1 MAATEQK
8 FNIKVATQGTE
19 SLTTLK
25 AKLANLGKEVNATK
39 TGFQGAAAEIKKAQA
54 NSDQSVNSL
63 RKFSSSWRELANS
76 VNITSKE
83 FRDYTREAEKAERAA
98 AKFSTTQGKG
108 GRLSGAAKIAGT
120 VAAGGVFGG
129 PEGAIGAL
137 GGAIVGGVPGAAVGA
152 ALGAQLGQ
160 LRQQAAALSTFVA
173 EVNKSRIA
181 LAGVSKDQQDYGKSI
196 KDVTALSRDYLL
208 PIGDATKQYT
218 KLKASVVGAGLGTK
232 ETTTV
237 FRGIAAAVV
246 ATGGSAEDLNSALR
260 ATSQVFSKGKVSA
273 EELRQQ
279 IGERL
284 PGAFTIFAQSLGK
297 TPQQLDKA
305 LEDGKVTLAD
315 FYTFTQELLKRY
327 GSTAEILAK
336 APENAGARLKVALS
350 VAGLTYA
357 GFFQVIGA
365 GFQNQATQLV
375 EWALNNEVAIK
386 RVVTI
391 FAIGFNELS
400 RVVAGFAKFLVG
412 VFNSAFTLLLGNLN
426 TVMQRVENAINRM
439 KAVQKLTPGKIESF
453 QKEAQAATNK
463 KFGGPGGMF
472 TFLRAGEA
480 EPYYNQYFDNLVD
493 AATKSAGAEKYTN
506 KIQNILFPD
515 FKPSSFGAGV
525 GGSVPTDATGGN
537 GETKGS
543 KAAANAAKRLAE
555 KTKNQLDAAIKLDK
569 LAQANLDIQ
578 VSMTDEERL
587 QGELD
592 KIKLERELKFANLR
606 KKSLSI
612 KEREYLA
619 SAELSQRLVDDNKAQ
634 KAKQELL
641 AKQTQEL
648 YLQIGLADVLGKKF
662 QAALGGAFGGDSTAS
677 RFRTDLNLM
686 PGLTGGEMGTYY
698 DELQTKFKE
707 LISTSNQVKL
717 AAASIGDAFGNT
729 FKGLISGTT
738 SAREAFAGFFQS
750 IADYFADMASQM
762 IAKYIQMQ
770 IIGLAQQFLPSIGG
784 IFGAGGPTNYSG
796 AFGGSGG
803 FQKFTPSSQFMPG
816 VPSIVGSRAV
826 GGPIAGSGAYLVGER
841 GPELFMPGRSGTIV
855 PGGGMGT
862 TNVTVNVDAGG
873 SSVEG
878 DQAQAKQL
886 GVAVS
891 AAVQAELVK
900 QQRPGGLL
908 AGTRR

>member
-76 VNITSKE
+76 VSITSKE
-83 FRDYTREAEKAERAA
+83 FRNYTREAERAERAA

-129 PEGAIGAL
+129 PEGALGAL
-137 GGAIVGGVPGAAVGA
+137 GGAIIGGVPGAAVGA
-152 ALGAQLGQ
+152 AFGAQLGQ

-196 KDVTALSRDYLL
+196 KDVTALSKDYLL

-232 ETTTV
+232 ETTAV

-246 ATGGSAEDLNSALR
+246 ATGGSAEDLNAALR

-297 TPQQLDKA
+297 TPQELDKA

-386 RVVTI
+386 RVVTV

-400 RVVAGFAKFLVG
+400 KVVTTFAKFLVG
-412 VFNSAFTLLLGNLN
+412 VFNAAFTLLLGNLN

-439 KAVQKLTPGKIESF
+439 KAVQKLTPERIEQF
-453 QKEAQAATNK
+453 KKEAQDATNE
-463 KFGGPGGMF
+463 KFGGPGGLF
-472 TFLRAGEA
+472 TFARAGEA
-480 EPYYNQYFDNLVD
+480 EPYYNQYFDNLID
-493 AATKSAGAEKYTN
+493 TATKSAGAEKYTN

-515 FKPSSFGAGV
+515 FKPSSFGSGV
-525 GGSVPTDATGGN
+525 GTAVSTGGD
-537 GETKGS
+537 GETKGG

-555 KTKNQLDAAIKLDK
+555 RTKKQLDAAFKLNVLANKNLDVQMSATDEEKLQAKLDK
-569 LAQANLDIQ
+569 VA
-578 VSMTDEERL
+578 VERRLKFTEL
-587 QGELD
+587 QKKALSQT
-592 KIKLERELKFANLR
+592 EREL
-606 KKSLSI
+606 
-612 KEREYLA
+612 LA
-619 SAELSQRLVDDNKAQ
+619 SAQLGTILTDNNKAE
-634 KAKQELL
+634 KAKQDLL
-641 AKQTQEL
+641 SKQTQEL

-662 QAALGGAFGGDSTAS
+662 QAALGGAFGGDGTAG

-686 PGLTGGEMGTYY
+686 PGLTGGELGAHYE
-698 DELQTKFKE
+698 ELQTQFKD
-707 LISTSNQVKL
+707 LISASNQVKT
-717 AAASIGDAFGNT
+717 AAQSISTAFGET
-729 FKGLISGTT
+729 FKGLITGSMG
-738 SAREAFAGFFQS
+738 AREALAGFFQS
-750 IADYFADMASQM
+750 IANHFADMASQM

-770 IIGLAQQFLPSIGG
+770 IIGLAQQFLPAIGG
-784 IFGAGGPTNYSG
+784 IFGAGGAPNFSS

-816 VPSIVGSRAV
+816 VPSLVGNRAV

-855 PGGGMGT
+855 PGGGMGGA
-862 TNVTVNVDAGG
+862 NVTVNVDANGT
-873 SSVEG
+873 SVQG

-908 AGTRR
+908 SGTRR